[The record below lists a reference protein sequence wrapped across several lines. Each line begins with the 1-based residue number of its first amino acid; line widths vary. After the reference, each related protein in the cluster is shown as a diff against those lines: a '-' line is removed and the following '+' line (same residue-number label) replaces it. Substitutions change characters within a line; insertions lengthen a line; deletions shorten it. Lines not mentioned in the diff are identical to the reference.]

1 MTSFV
6 EISKQ
11 ELTLSSRLVIIILIQ
26 GQPNLITIYKMGHIV
41 AINETLL
48 GIFLAKVWVEK
59 SVIHDKALLIQ
70 SLTHKSYAADF
81 SETIPHNERLEFVG
95 DSILWSS
102 IATLL
107 FVHHP
112 DKEESDMTL
121 YKIALVR
128 EETLATVAR
137 DIGIDQLVLVS
148 KWEEKMQGRNKD
160 AILADTLEAF
170 IGYIAIALWY
180 TEAYQFVEKFVY
192 SKIHTIVQATVR
204 SYKTQLQERAQKK
217 YQEIPVYVDT
227 IEDQEKSGNVL
238 SYRSDVS
245 VHTTIMWTGYGSSKK
260 KAQED
265 AAMVVMTQFMA
276 WQGGGNK

>member
-1 MTSFV
+1 
-6 EISKQ
+6 
-11 ELTLSSRLVIIILIQ
+11 
-26 GQPNLITIYKMGHIV
+26 MGHVV
-41 AINETLL
+41 AINENLL
-48 GIFLAKVWVEK
+48 DQFLTKVWVGK
-59 SVIHDKALLIQ
+59 SVVHDRELLIQ

-95 DSILWSS
+95 DSVLWSS

-107 FVHHP
+107 FLHHP

-180 TEAYQFVEKFVY
+180 MKAYQFVEQFVY
-192 SKIHTIVQATVR
+192 SQIHTIVQANVR
-204 SYKTQLQERAQKK
+204 SYKTQLQERAQKQ
-217 YQEIPVYVDT
+217 YQEIPVYIDT
-227 IEDQEKSGNVL
+227 IQDQEKSGNVL

-245 VHTTIMWTGYGSSKK
+245 VHTTIVWTGYGSSKK
-260 KAQED
+260 KAQEN
-265 AAMVVMTQFMA
+265 AAMVVITQFTA
-276 WQGGGNK
+276 WQAGGNQ